1 MLSNFQL
8 IQTRTMSAQNI
19 EKREFQAEIKQLL
32 DIVIHSLYTEKE
44 IFVRE
49 LISNASD
56 ALEKLRHLKITEKNI
71 FDDSLELEISIS
83 TDDTTNTIT
92 IQDFGI
98 GMTKDELIGN
108 LGTIAHSGSK
118 QFLQALKEGGEKND
132 NLIGQF
138 GVGFYS
144 AFMVAKEVKVY
155 SRSWKEDESGHVW
168 TSDGSGS
175 FEVEEV
181 EGQRRGTK
189 IVISLKEDDKSY
201 ASDSS
206 IKEIIKRYSSFV
218 QFPIKLNGEK
228 VNTIDAL
235 WLRSK
240 SEITDEEYTEFY
252 KFQANAWDEPRYR
265 LHFSADAPLAI
276 NALLFVPNE
285 NPERAGFGRIDPAV
299 ALYCRKV
306 LIDSKPDELLPE
318 WMRFAKGVVDSEDLP
333 LNISRETMQDR
344 SLIQKLGRVIT
355 KRFLKFLSEE
365 AKKRPEQYQEFFD
378 KFGFFLKEGVAIDM
392 TYQEELSKLLY
403 FESSTLDKGQKTTL
417 EDYVSRMKDD
427 QKEIYYILGQNRE
440 SIESGPYL
448 EGFKARGLEVLFLY
462 EPVDE
467 YVMSNLREYKEKTLV
482 SADQGDI
489 KLDDVAKPEAE
500 DALSDEEAKGL
511 CEWLKETIGD
521 KVKEVKVSDR
531 LVDSPAMALTPDA
544 MSAQM
549 RRMMRQMGQDA
560 GMPTE
565 VLFEVNPRHSLM
577 VNLNQQ
583 RESNAD
589 LAKMIALQAFDNSMV
604 AAGLLEDPKD
614 MVTRMYD
621 ILAQAATK

>member
-1 MLSNFQL
+1 
-8 IQTRTMSAQNI
+8 MSTPNV
-19 EKREFQAEIKQLL
+19 EKHEFQAEIKQLL
-32 DIVIHSLYTEKE
+32 EIVIHSLYTEKE

-49 LISNASD
+49 LISNGSD
-56 ALEKLRHLKITEKNI
+56 ALEKMRHLMITEKNV
-71 FDDSLELEISIS
+71 FDSDLELEVKIT
-83 TDDTTNTIT
+83 TDDTANTIT

-98 GMTKDELIGN
+98 GMTKDELVKS

-118 QFLQALKEGGEKND
+118 QFLEALKEGGEKNA

-144 AFMVAKEVKVY
+144 AFMVADEVKVY
-155 SRSWKEDESGHVW
+155 SRSWQEDQPGHVW
-168 TSDGSGS
+168 TSSGAGSY
-175 FEVEEV
+175 EVEEV

-189 IVISLKEDDKSY
+189 IVLKLKEDSKQY
-201 ASDSS
+201 ATDSS

-218 QFPIKLNGEK
+218 QFPIKLNGES

-235 WLRSK
+235 WLRNK
-240 SEITDEEYTEFY
+240 SEIKDEEYTEFY

-306 LIDSKPDELLPE
+306 LIDPKPDELLPE

-355 KRFLKFLSEE
+355 KRFLKFLAEE
-365 AKKRPEQYQEFFD
+365 AKKRQDQYQEFYD
-378 KFGFFLKEGVAIDM
+378 RFGFFLKEGVATDF
-392 TYQEELSKLLY
+392 TYKDELSKLLY
-403 FESSTLDKGQKTTL
+403 FESSAQEKGKKTTL
-417 EDYVSRMKDD
+417 ADYVSRMKEE

-467 YVMSNLREYKEKTLV
+467 YVMSNLREYDEKTFV

-489 KLDDVAKPEAE
+489 KLDDVAESPESGGLDE
-500 DALSDEEAKGL
+500 TESEALCK
-511 CEWLKETIGD
+511 WLKETIGD
-521 KVKEVKVSDR
+521 RVKEVKVSDR
-531 LVDSPAMALTPDA
+531 LVDSPAMALSPDA
-544 MSAQM
+544 MSSQM
-549 RRMMRQMGQDA
+549 RRMMQQMGQDS
-560 GMPTE
+560 GMPNE
-565 VLFEVNPRHSLM
+565 VLFEINPRHALM
-577 VNLNQQ
+577 VNLNAQ

-589 LAKMIALQAFDNSMV
+589 LAKLIALQAFDNSMV

-614 MVTRMYD
+614 MVSRMYE
-621 ILAQAATK
+621 ILSQASEK

>member
-1 MLSNFQL
+1 
-8 IQTRTMSAQNI
+8 MSTPNV
-19 EKREFQAEIKQLL
+19 EKHEFQAEIKQLL

-56 ALEKLRHLKITEKNI
+56 ASEKLRHLKLTEKEI
-71 FDDSLELEISIS
+71 FDKDLELEIKIT
-83 TDDTTNTIT
+83 TDDTANTIT

-98 GMTKDELIGN
+98 GMTKDELVKS

-118 QFLQALKEGGEKND
+118 QFLEALKESGGTNE

-144 AFMVAKEVKVY
+144 AFMVANEVKVY
-155 SRSWKEDESGHVW
+155 SRSWKEGEPGHVW
-168 TSDGSGS
+168 TSTGAGSY
-175 FEVEEV
+175 EVEEV

-189 IVISLKEDDKSY
+189 IVLSLKDEDKQF
-201 ASDSS
+201 ASDST

-218 QFPIKLNGEK
+218 QFPIKLNGDK
-228 VNTIDAL
+228 VNTVDAL
-235 WLRSK
+235 WLRGK
-240 SEITDEEYTEFY
+240 SEIKDEEYTEFY

-276 NALLFVPNE
+276 NALLFVPSE
-285 NPERAGFGRIDPAV
+285 NPERAGFGRIDPGV

-355 KRFLKFLSEE
+355 KRFLKFLAEE
-365 AKKRPEQYQEFFD
+365 AKKRPDAYQEFFD

-392 TYQEELSKLLY
+392 TYKEELSKLLY
-403 FESSTLDKGQKTTL
+403 FESSAQEKGKKTSL
-417 EDYVSRMKDD
+417 ADYVSRMKEE
-427 QKEIYYILGQNRE
+427 QKEIYYITGQNRE

-467 YVMSNLREYKEKTLV
+467 YVMSNLREYDEKTLV
-482 SADQGDI
+482 SADQGDL
-489 KLDDVAKPEAE
+489 KLDDAPQPQTEGS
-500 DALSDEEAKGL
+500 LSDDEAKEL
-511 CEWLKETIGD
+511 CAWLKETIGD
-521 KVKEVKVSDR
+521 RVKEVKVSER
-531 LVDSPAMALTPDA
+531 LVDSPAMALSPDA
-544 MSAQM
+544 MSSQM
-549 RRMMRQMGQDA
+549 RRMMQQMGQGS

-565 VLFEVNPRHSLM
+565 VLFEINPRHTLM
-577 VNLNQQ
+577 SNLHKQ
-583 RESNAD
+583 RESNPD
-589 LAKMIALQAFDNSMV
+589 LAKLIALQAFDNSMV

-614 MVTRMYD
+614 MVSRMYD
-621 ILAQAATK
+621 ILSQASETK

>member
-1 MLSNFQL
+1 
-8 IQTRTMSAQNI
+8 MSTPNV
-19 EKREFQAEIKQLL
+19 EKHEFQAEIKQLL

-56 ALEKLRHLKITEKNI
+56 ASEKLRHLKITEKEI
-71 FDDSLELEISIS
+71 FDKDLELEIKIS
-83 TDDTTNTIT
+83 TDDTANTIT

-98 GMTKDELIGN
+98 GMTKDELVKS

-118 QFLQALKEGGEKND
+118 QFLEALKEGGTKND

-144 AFMVAKEVKVY
+144 AFMVANEVKVY
-155 SRSWKEDESGHVW
+155 SRSWKEGESGHVW
-168 TSDGSGS
+168 TSTGAGSY
-175 FEVEEV
+175 EVEEV

-189 IVISLKEDDKSY
+189 IVLSLKDDDKSF
-201 ASDSS
+201 AKDEN

-218 QFPIKLNGEK
+218 QFPIKLNDEK

-235 WLRSK
+235 WLRGK
-240 SEITDEEYTEFY
+240 SEIKDEEYTEFY

-276 NALLFVPNE
+276 KALLFVPKE

-306 LIDSKPDELLPE
+306 LIDSKPTELLPE
-318 WMRFAKGVVDSEDLP
+318 WMRFTKGVVDSEDLP

-365 AKKRPEQYQEFFD
+365 AKKRPDEYQEFFD

-392 TYQEELSKLLY
+392 TYKDELAKLLY
-403 FESSTLDKGQKTTL
+403 FESSAQEKGKKTSLT
-417 EDYVSRMKDD
+417 DYISRMKEE
-427 QKEIYYILGQNRE
+427 QKEIYYITGQNRE

-467 YVMSNLREYKEKTLV
+467 YVMNNLREYEEKTLV
-482 SADQGDI
+482 SADQGDL
-489 KLDDVAKPEAE
+489 KLDEVPQSSEESLSE
-500 DALSDEEAKGL
+500 DEGNALCS
-511 CEWLKETIGD
+511 WLKETIGER
-521 KVKEVKVSDR
+521 VKEVKISER

-544 MSAQM
+544 MSSQM
-549 RRMMRQMGQDA
+549 RRMMQQMGEP

-565 VLFEVNPRHSLM
+565 VLFEINPRHALM
-577 VNLNQQ
+577 KNLNTQ
-583 RESNAD
+583 RETNPD
-589 LAKMIALQAFDNSMV
+589 LAKLIALQAFDNSMV

-614 MVTRMYD
+614 MVSRMYD
-621 ILAQAATK
+621 ILSQASETK

>member
-1 MLSNFQL
+1 
-8 IQTRTMSAQNI
+8 MSTQNV
-19 EKREFQAEIKQLL
+19 EKHEFQAEIKQLL

-71 FDDSLELEISIS
+71 FDDSTELEVAIT
-83 TDDTTNTIT
+83 TDETANTIT
-92 IQDFGI
+92 FEDFGI
-98 GMTKDELIGN
+98 GMTKEELVDN

-118 QFLQALKEGGEKND
+118 QFLEALKEGGEKNA

-144 AFMVAKEVKVY
+144 AFMVGDQVKVY
-155 SRSWKEDESGHVW
+155 SRSWKEDEKGHVW
-168 TSDGSGS
+168 TSEGAGSY
-175 FEVEEV
+175 EVEEADDL
-181 EGQRRGTK
+181 RRGTK
-189 IVISLKEDDKSY
+189 IVITLKEDQKSY
-201 ASDSS
+201 ASDST

-218 QFPIKLNGEK
+218 PFPINLNGEK

-240 SEITDEEYTEFY
+240 AEIKDEEYTEFY

-265 LHFSADAPLAI
+265 LHFSADAPLSI

-318 WMRFAKGVVDSEDLP
+318 WMRFTKGVVDSEDLP

-344 SLIQKLGRVIT
+344 SLIQNLGRVIT
-355 KRFLKFLSEE
+355 KRFLKFLATE
-365 AKKRPEQYQEFFD
+365 AKKRPEQYLEFFD
-378 KFGFFLKEGVAIDM
+378 KFGFFLKEGVAVDP
-392 TYQEELSKLLY
+392 TYKDELSKLLY
-403 FESSTLDKGQKTTL
+403 FESSAQEKGKKTTL
-417 EDYVSRMKDD
+417 ADYVSRMKEE
-427 QKEIYYILGQNRE
+427 QKEIYYIIGQNRE

-448 EGFKARGLEVLFLY
+448 EGFKSRGLEVLFLY

-467 YVMSNLREYKEKTLV
+467 YVMSNLREYDEKTLV
-482 SADQGDI
+482 SGDQGDL
-489 KLDDVAKPEAE
+489 KLDDAPQAETE
-500 DALSDEEAKGL
+500 DALKDDESKAL

-521 KVKEVKVSDR
+521 KVKEVKVSER
-531 LVDSPAMALTPDA
+531 LVDSPAMALSPDA
-544 MSAQM
+544 MSSQM
-549 RRMMRQMGQDA
+549 RNMMKQMGQDS
-560 GMPTE
+560 GLPTE
-565 VLFEVNPRHSLM
+565 VLFEINPRHQLM
-577 VNLNQQ
+577 INLNQQ
-583 RESNAD
+583 RSENAD
-589 LAKMIALQAFDNSMV
+589 LAKLIALQAFDNSMV

-614 MVTRMYD
+614 MVTRMYE
-621 ILAQAATK
+621 ILSQAAAK